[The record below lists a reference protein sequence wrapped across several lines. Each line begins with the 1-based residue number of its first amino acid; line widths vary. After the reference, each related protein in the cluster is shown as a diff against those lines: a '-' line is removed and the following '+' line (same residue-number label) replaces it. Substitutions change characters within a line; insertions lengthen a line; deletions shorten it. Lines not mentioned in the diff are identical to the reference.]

1 MVTIIRTYWLL
12 NFIYYIEEGKT
23 KKQNKTKKE
32 DKKKPGQKKKDS
44 TDKFESFNEQKTL
57 ENDSENGEIEEYTQE
72 FQDYCYP
79 KGKM

>member
-32 DKKKPGQKKKDS
+32 DKKKPGQK
-44 TDKFESFNEQKTL
+44 ERL
-57 ENDSENGEIEEYTQE
+57 NGQI
-72 FQDYCYP
+72 
-79 KGKM
+79 